1 VHGELG
7 RALVAELFAADYYN
21 EHSQLAPFARIARA
35 DCYPDDVHIVN
46 VEFRDLTQRLTLND
60 PTRES
65 RVYKGL
71 GVFEPFLHGLKE
83 VARKRGARRISLV
96 VSWPPLRSVFARYG
110 FTVSET
116 KMAQFALRTAGYGFT
131 MVLVL

>member
-1 VHGELG
+1 M
-7 RALVAELFAADYYN
+7 R
-21 EHSQLAPFARIARA
+21 Q
-35 DCYPDDVHIVN
+35 
-46 VEFRDLTQRLTLND
+46 LTQ
-60 PTRES
+60 EQAQ
-65 RVYKGL
+65 GL
-71 GVFEPFLHGLKE
+71 LSLCLFIRNEMLH
-83 VARKRGARRISLV
+83 RGARRISLV